1 MLSYVANARD
11 GLAGNGCSTCCCEAG
26 TVRPGETNK
35 IAINYAEWVAPLGGR
50 GLIVGTQFALEN
62 VTPSASAG
70 AIGNLPP
77 TNTDYSEAV
86 VFNTPFTG
94 SVATNAVDPEADPL
108 TFAHMPLYGP
118 TKGTLAFNA
127 NGSYTYTPA
136 LGSTGYDSFVFST
149 DDGNNAAVLKTVRLT
164 VNPALPAPALPA
176 PTIRPALFVS
186 PSSVKVM
193 RQHIEFAVAAD
204 PTLPV
209 GSVYRLTIRQPA
221 FDCDETFFNVFCIDL
236 TVGKC

>member
-1 MLSYVANARD
+1 MTPEASA
-11 GLAGNGCSTCCCEAG
+11 LAGAD
-26 TVRPGETNK
+26 
-35 IAINYAEWVAPLGGR
+35 
-50 GLIVGTQFALEN
+50 
-62 VTPSASAG
+62 
-70 AIGNLPP
+70 LPP

-94 SVATNAVDPEADPL
+94 SVATGAVDPEAAPL
-108 TFAHMPLYGP
+108 TFAHVPLYGP

-149 DDGNNAAVLKTVRLT
+149 SDGVNAPILRTVRLT

-176 PTIRPALFVS
+176 PTIRPALFV
-186 PSSVKVM
+186 PPTSVKVKP
-193 RQHIEFAVAAD
+193 QHVEFALAAD
-204 PTLPV
+204 PTLAT
-209 GSVYRLTIRQPA
+209 GDVYRLTVRQPA
-221 FDCDETFFNVFCIDL
+221 FDCDETFYNVHCIDL